1 MNFEEK
7 NCITQI
13 PNVSCQDTKVAQ
25 ELLNCNFKKGTMD
38 PVTQDQVYTAPYARL
53 SYVDPP
59 REINIE
65 EPLKFHNLS
74 DILFT
79 VSQAGMHMYIF
90 T

>member
-7 NCITQI
+7 NYITQI
-13 PNVSCQDTKVAQ
+13 PNVSCQDTKVVQ

-38 PVTQDQVYTAPYARL
+38 PVTQDQVYTALYARL
-53 SYVDPP
+53 NYVDPP

-65 EPLKFHNLS
+65 EPLKFNNLS

-79 VSQAGMHMYIF
+79 VSQTGMDTYIF
-90 T
+90 K